1 MSLELTSPAWLLL
14 LPALAALLVVA
25 RWPWLRAGASGA
37 ERRRLAFRCVW
48 LSLLVLA
55 LAGLTVTRRL
65 DRQAIVFVLD
75 GSAST
80 AGARDAA
87 EAAVRAGL
95 DQKRADDRAGVVQA
109 AAGARVEEPPSERPL
124 FTRLAAALPTDGSDL
139 AAGLRLAGALLPSG
153 YAGRVVLLSDGRQ
166 TVGDAVAAARELA
179 ARDVRVDV
187 LPLGGSAQP
196 DLRVEAIELPERAR
210 RGESSVLTV
219 RTHATL
225 ASGRAAAEATLRV
238 FRDDRLLV
246 ERPARLG
253 AGRQE
258 IALALPVGE
267 PGLHRY
273 RVDLSPTDP
282 AADATPQNNSLGAVQ
297 RVVGPPQVL
306 VVAAPSRGDPASAVT
321 AGFLPEALR
330 AGGAEVTVAEPSRVP
345 ADLAGWAR
353 YDAVV
358 LADVSARALPPGA
371 IDMLE
376 RYVRDLG
383 RGLAMTGGPDSFGPG
398 GYAETGVERALP
410 VYMDLRGRGRQPRV
424 ALMLVIDRS
433 GSMAG
438 PKMEMAKEAA
448 ARSVGMLRPDDE
460 AGVLAFDSVPQWVA
474 PLTPISE
481 RGRIEAGIGSIFAG
495 GGTEIYP
502 ALVSGLGA
510 LRDARADVKHLILLT
525 DGRSASGGSYGDLV
539 EQARV
544 ARVTISTVAVGDD
557 ADTGLLEALAR
568 AGRGRYHPVVDPGEV
583 PRVFVEET
591 VMATRTI
598 LVDGRFVPTA
608 ASGGPLLRGLDR
620 VPPLDGYVGVTPK
633 ERAEVV
639 LVAPEGDPILAA
651 WQYGAG
657 RAVAWT
663 PDLGGRWAGGWAG
676 SPAATTLWGNVLSW
690 VLPPGE
696 SGDLAVR
703 VEVGAGGGGSSA
715 AGGGGSAAAAIVAEA
730 ARGWE
735 EVRPTSAVVIG
746 DPPAPGAGPRPQAE
760 AASARREVEL
770 LPAGPGR
777 YRASIGAPSPGA
789 YVVQVEQRV
798 ADAVLRGEVGWVA
811 PYSAEYRE
819 TGPDPVLLGQIAAA
833 GGGRVL
839 SDPGE
844 AVARPE
850 RSALAGWPA
859 SPFLLVLAALLWPLE
874 IASRRLSLPR
884 PTLRRPALPTL
895 PGRPGGGDREHTE
908 PARSAPAASTAER
921 LIERKR
927 TFRERIGQR

>member
-1 MSLELTSPAWLLL
+1 MSVELTSPLWLLL
-14 LPALAALLVVA
+14 LPAVLALLVLA
-25 RWPWLRAGASGA
+25 RRPWLTAPARAPHGR
-37 ERRRLAFRCVW
+37 EVRRLALRFGW

-87 EAAVRAGL
+87 EAAVRSAL
-95 DQKRADDRAGVVQA
+95 DRKRDGDRVGVVQA
-109 AAGARVEEPPSERPL
+109 AAGARVEEPPAERPL
-124 FTRLAAALPTDGSDL
+124 FTRLAVALPDDASDL

-166 TVGDAVAAARELA
+166 TVGDAVAAARELS
-179 ARDVRVDV
+179 ARGVRVDV
-187 LPLGGSAQP
+187 MPLGGAAP
-196 DLRVEAIELPERAR
+196 ADLRVETVDLPERAR

-219 RTHATL
+219 RANATL
-225 ASGRAAAEATLRV
+225 AAGRPAAEATLRV
-238 FRDDRLLV
+238 FRDERLLV
-246 ERPARLG
+246 ERPFRLV

-258 IALALPVGE
+258 VALALPVGE

-273 RVDLSPTDP
+273 RVDLSANDP
-282 AADATPQNNSLGAVQ
+282 AADATPQNNALGAVQ

-306 VVAAPSRGDPASAVT
+306 IVAATTAG

-330 AGGAEVTVAEPSRVP
+330 AGGAEVTVAEPSRLP
-345 ADLAGWAR
+345 ADLAGLAR

-358 LADVSARALPPGA
+358 LADVPSRLLPTGA
-371 IDMLE
+371 AELLE

-383 RGLAMTGGPDSFGPG
+383 RGLVMTGGPDSFGPG
-398 GYAETGVERALP
+398 GYAETAVERALP

-424 ALMLVIDRS
+424 ALMLVVDRS
-433 GSMAG
+433 GSMQG
-438 PKMEMAKEAA
+438 LKMEMAKEAA
-448 ARSVGMLRPDDE
+448 ARSVGMLRPDDQ

-474 PLTPISE
+474 PLTPASE
-481 RGRIEAGIGSIFAG
+481 RERLEAAIGSIFVG

-502 ALVSGLGA
+502 ALATGFGA
-510 LRDARADVKHLILLT
+510 LRDAAADVKHLILLT
-525 DGRSASGGSYGDLV
+525 DGRSASGGSYGELAD
-539 EQARV
+539 QARA

-568 AGRGRYHPVVDPGEV
+568 AGRGRYHLVVDPAEV

-598 LVDGRFVPTA
+598 LVDGRFVPSA
-608 ASGGPLLRGLDR
+608 ASGGPLRRGLDK

-639 LVAPEGDPILAA
+639 LVAPEGDPVLAA

-676 SPAATTLWGNVLSW
+676 SAAATTLWGNVLSW

-696 SGDLAVR
+696 SGDLTVR
-703 VEVGAGGGGSSA
+703 VEAGEGSGGRGNA
-715 AGGGGSAAAAIVAEA
+715 TIVAEA
-730 ARGWE
+730 TRGWE
-735 EVRPTSAVVIG
+735 EVRPTHATVIG
-746 DPPAPGAGPRPQAE
+746 VSPSASPDAGGG
-760 AASARREVEL
+760 RREFEL
-770 LPAGPGR
+770 APAGPGR
-777 YRASIGAPSPGA
+777 YRASLGAAAPGA
-789 YVVQVEQRV
+789 YVVQVEQQI
-798 ADAVLRGEVGWVA
+798 DGAVLRGEVGWVA
-811 PYSAEYRE
+811 PYPAEYRE
-819 TGPDPVLLGQIAAA
+819 TGPDAVMLGQIAAA
-833 GGGRVL
+833 GGGRAL
-839 SDPGE
+839 SDPAE
-844 AVARPE
+844 AVAPPE
-850 RSALAGWPA
+850 RLAVAGWLA

-874 IASRRLSLPR
+874 IASRRLSLPSPALGTRFRVR
-884 PTLRRPALPTL
+884 PTPPGSERREDA
-895 PGRPGGGDREHTE
+895 E
-908 PARSAPAASTAER
+908 PDPVRAPAATTADR

-927 TFRERIGQR
+927 TFRERIGR

>member
-1 MSLELTSPAWLLL
+1 MSVELTSPAWLLM
-14 LPALAALLVVA
+14 LPAVAALLVVA
-25 RWPWLRAGASGA
+25 RWPWLRRRRPPHRPGDGGTGRRGDRPLAPSPGRPVAPSGA
-37 ERRRLAFRCVW
+37 GWSGELRRLAFRFAW

-55 LAGLTVTRRL
+55 LAGPTVTRRL
-65 DRQAIVFVLD
+65 DRQAIVFVVD

-87 EAAVRAGL
+87 EGGVRAALEG
-95 DQKRADDRAGVVQA
+95 KRGDDRAGVVQA

-124 FTRLAAALPTDGSDL
+124 FTRLAASLPTDASDL

-179 ARDVRVDV
+179 ARGVRVDV

-196 DLRVEAIELPERAR
+196 DLRIEALELPERAR
-210 RGESSVLTV
+210 RGETSVLTV
-219 RTHATL
+219 RAHAAL
-225 ASGRAAAEATLRV
+225 ASVRSGSSAGATLRV

-246 ERPARLG
+246 ERSVRLE

-258 IALALPVGE
+258 VALALPVGE

-273 RVDLSPTDP
+273 RVDLAPTDP
-282 AADATPQNNSLGAVQ
+282 SGDATPQNNALGAVQ

-306 VVAAPSRGDPASAVT
+306 VVATSTAA
-321 AGFLPEALR
+321 AGFLPGALR
-330 AGGAEVTVAEPSRVP
+330 AGGAEVTVAEPSRTP

-353 YDAVV
+353 YDTVV
-358 LADVSARALPPGA
+358 LADVPARLLPPGA
-371 IDMLE
+371 MELLE

-398 GYAETGVERALP
+398 GYAETPVERALP

-438 PKMEMAKEAA
+438 LKMEMAKEAA

-474 PLTPISE
+474 PLTPLSQ
-481 RGRIEAGIGSIFAG
+481 RDRLEASIGSIFAG

-502 ALVSGLGA
+502 ALAAGFGA

-525 DGRSASGGSYGDLV
+525 DGRSGSGGSYGELT

-568 AGRGRYHPVVDPGEV
+568 AGRGRYHLVVDPGEV

-633 ERAEVV
+633 ER
-639 LVAPEGDPILAA
+639 
-651 WQYGAG
+651 
-657 RAVAWT
+657 
-663 PDLGGRWAGGWAG
+663 
-676 SPAATTLWGNVLSW
+676 
-690 VLPPGE
+690 
-696 SGDLAVR
+696 
-703 VEVGAGGGGSSA
+703 
-715 AGGGGSAAAAIVAEA
+715 
-730 ARGWE
+730 
-735 EVRPTSAVVIG
+735 
-746 DPPAPGAGPRPQAE
+746 
-760 AASARREVEL
+760 
-770 LPAGPGR
+770 
-777 YRASIGAPSPGA
+777 
-789 YVVQVEQRV
+789 
-798 ADAVLRGEVGWVA
+798 
-811 PYSAEYRE
+811 
-819 TGPDPVLLGQIAAA
+819 
-833 GGGRVL
+833 
-839 SDPGE
+839 
-844 AVARPE
+844 
-850 RSALAGWPA
+850 
-859 SPFLLVLAALLWPLE
+859 
-874 IASRRLSLPR
+874 
-884 PTLRRPALPTL
+884 
-895 PGRPGGGDREHTE
+895 
-908 PARSAPAASTAER
+908 
-921 LIERKR
+921 
-927 TFRERIGQR
+927 